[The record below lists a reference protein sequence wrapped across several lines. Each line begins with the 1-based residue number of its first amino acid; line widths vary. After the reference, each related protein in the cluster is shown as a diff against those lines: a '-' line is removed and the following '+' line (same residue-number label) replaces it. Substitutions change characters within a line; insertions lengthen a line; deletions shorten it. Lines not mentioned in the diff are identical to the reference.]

1 MHFRV
6 EVVRFRFLRIAIP
19 VPWGYF
25 GGIGTQI
32 GIKRIVK
39 GIEKCFPV
47 PIPHFTIGQK
57 ELQFTIPKFEESCHL
72 YFRVLLRVFDEPV
85 CEVGGLCEDGG
96 SDVGVAVKVPRHDA
110 AQHSWARQHAWLS
123 LSFFPFPVGH
133 PPHPPCT

>member
-1 MHFRV
+1 M
-6 EVVRFRFLRIAIP
+6 
-19 VPWGYF
+19 GYF
-25 GGIGTQI
+25 GGIGTLV

-85 CEVGGLCEDGG
+85 CEVGCLCEDGG

-110 AQHSWARQHAWLS
+110 AQHAALADQGAPGVAAEQIAIAGFSQPLPKWL
-123 LSFFPFPVGH
+123 LR
-133 PPHPPCT
+133 